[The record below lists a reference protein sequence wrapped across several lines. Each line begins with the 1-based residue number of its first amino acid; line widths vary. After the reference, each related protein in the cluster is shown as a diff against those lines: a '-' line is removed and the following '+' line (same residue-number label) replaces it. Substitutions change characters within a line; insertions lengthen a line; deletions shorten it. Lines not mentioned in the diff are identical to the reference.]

1 MSSKIRQGFV
11 SNSSSS
17 SFIISGDIISFEDVP
32 KFPNCILVTNDE
44 VFGDGCDKIEL
55 THEIYEYI
63 KENKSELRLNLNECE
78 IITNPKFHD
87 REWVEERDYFGYGC
101 GSRET
106 EPISGIE
113 RDISYHATKNSLEEL
128 KQRYLKGDDD
138 E

>member
-1 MSSKIRQGFV
+1 MPSKIRQGFV

-63 KENKSELRLNLNECE
+63 KENKDNLYLDINNCE
-78 IITNPKFHD
+78 IITNPKFHST
-87 REWVEERDYFGYGC
+87 EYDYYGDIQN
-101 GSRET
+101 SVD
-106 EPISGIE
+106 GIE

>member
-1 MSSKIRQGFV
+1 MEMRVVKMKRRNFLV

-63 KENKSELRLNLNECE
+63 KENKDNLYLDINNCE
-78 IITNPKFHD
+78 IISNAEFHCTEYD
-87 REWVEERDYFGYGC
+87 YYEETHKTVD
-101 GSRET
+101 
-106 EPISGIE
+106 GIE
-113 RDISYHATKNSLEEL
+113 RDISYHATKTSLEEL
-128 KQRYLKGDDD
+128 KERYLKENFD